1 MLAVDRRIALKTPE
15 QETVLNLWTTS
26 NSGNTY
32 RSAQLTILNQ
42 LGQEAVYLTGNE
54 TVGGRLSLKMYG
66 AQNEVY
72 INSLSG
78 LQIYNDLGNS
88 SLWVGADGSGNGI
101 FYLNHKSNGSRV
113 QAFVGNT
120 GGGILYVNDNQT
132 NNTIKLWGQGG
143 LIECNHVKS
152 TGSVVEVVD
161 TAFNSGNKTFNNDSY
176 SSITV
181 IAKVTGTSSYN
192 ITTIPLMFLESS
204 DKRFC
209 ISDELNYVV
218 FKAKL
223 DNGVITITWESSNGS
238 GSSIEKVY
246 ANY

>member
-1 MLAVDRRIALKTPE
+1 MAQCEYAWTSFNDNAKVFKYASFRTEDSGKFHPTEKPIALYKWILTNYANKGDKILD
-15 QETVLNLWTTS
+15 THVGSAVLNLWTTS

-101 FYLNHKSNGSRV
+101 FYLNHKSN
-113 QAFVGNT
+113 
-120 GGGILYVNDNQT
+120 
-132 NNTIKLWGQGG
+132 
-143 LIECNHVKS
+143 
-152 TGSVVEVVD
+152 
-161 TAFNSGNKTFNNDSY
+161 
-176 SSITV
+176 
-181 IAKVTGTSSYN
+181 
-192 ITTIPLMFLESS
+192 
-204 DKRFC
+204 
-209 ISDELNYVV
+209 EL
-218 FKAKL
+218 
-223 DNGVITITWESSNGS
+223 
-238 GSSIEKVY
+238 
-246 ANY
+246 